1 MNPKENNPA
10 YKIGLPTVSEL
21 QQQLAAAHA
30 ARVSAQASG
39 IRLLD
44 QLTEAKEECDTLRR
58 IHAENIT
65 ILECKTA
72 QAVAACKLKDE
83 ELEKIRG
90 HIGLYNL
97 FSCVGSDSYDPEC
110 ADLNVGKCREIAT
123 KALTI
128 QPGTEAL
135 EKWLGEPVAI
145 IGKHGHPKH
154 ISAIPSIEE
163 NRLYGPFEPLYAKPK
178 GLK

>member
-1 MNPKENNPA
+1 M
-10 YKIGLPTVSEL
+10 SEIESL
-21 QQQLAAAHA
+21 RQQLAAALA
-30 ARVSAQASG
+30 AG
-39 IRLLD
+39 
-44 QLTEAKEECDTLRR
+44 
-58 IHAENIT
+58 
-65 ILECKTA
+65 
-72 QAVAACKLKDE
+72 KLKDE

-128 QPGTEAL
+128 QPDDSAIKT
-135 EKWLGEPVAI
+135 WLGEPITKVI
-145 IGKHGHPKH
+145 HYDEVGMPHTIYLNK
-154 ISAIPSIEE
+154 
-163 NRLYGPFEPLYAKPK
+163 PLYSPK

>member
-1 MNPKENNPA
+1 MSRDHSQNHYGPNASFDGYDSDLASAGILIES
-10 YKIGLPTVSEL
+10 LR
-21 QQQLAAAHA
+21 QQLAAA
-30 ARVSAQASG
+30 
-39 IRLLD
+39 L
-44 QLTEAKEECDTLRR
+44 
-58 IHAENIT
+58 
-65 ILECKTA
+65 
-72 QAVAACKLKDE
+72 AACKLKDE

-123 KALTI
+123 KALAI
-128 QPGTEAL
+128 RPGTEAL
-135 EKWLGEPVAI
+135 DKWLGEPVAI

-178 GLK
+178 GIS